1 MACVLLKRGSGEKK
15 VHWKPERRK
24 KELNEIQKEMKN
36 TKWNSETQNEIQERT
51 EWNSERLRKWKENN
65 FSGEKKKKYSGYSP
79 KPWDFAI
86 WFQEAVISC
95 ITQMPPL
102 KQRQKK
108 AKK

>member
-1 MACVLLKRGSGEKK
+1 MQQGQKKIYVLGKCLKCKEK
-15 VHWKPERRK
+15 
-24 KELNEIQKEMKN
+24 QK
-36 TKWNSETQNEIQERT
+36 
-51 EWNSERLRKWKENN
+51 
-65 FSGEKKKKYSGYSP
+65 FSGKKKKKKYSGYSP